1 MFKQV
6 LIQQLMATILGG
18 IAVFSYAPFH
28 FSLLALLSFSGLLLL
43 IADKSAKQAAI
54 IGLSWGLGYFSS
66 GIHWVYISIKQ
77 YGELPTIVAITIL
90 VLLIVYLSLY
100 PLLFATLVRLSNKL
114 APAYSVKQLVLLSP
128 LLWQFTEYL
137 RGTILT
143 GFSWLEFGYSQL
155 DSPLKGLFPIIGI
168 DGVNLIFSILCGL
181 LAYLICH
188 LIYLIRYK
196 QWRISKTHFFNAL
209 IALLIFYFAPIL
221 TNCAEWT
228 HQDNSRQ
235 VNVSLVQGNITQSL
249 KWNANQLENTLHT
262 YYSLTKNLLEQ
273 SDIIIWPEAA
283 ITDLET
289 NQQFYLRQLDQLAR
303 ANQSAIA
310 VGIIDLRHNSDDYDI
325 FNTLIVLGDENP
337 YHYPTENRYNKHHLV
352 PFGEYIPLQ
361 LLLEPI
367 ANLLQIPMSSMSFG
381 ERIQKPLVMK
391 GFKFTTVIC
400 YEAILSDLVL
410 ANFSNDTDFLL
421 TVSNDAWFGESIGP
435 WQHLQMVQTRA
446 LEFGRTMIRST
457 NNGITAIIDPSGKI
471 LQQAPQ
477 FKTTTLSM
485 QLSPNTGLTPYAKW
499 GHFPLFIMMIILSLL
514 LIPKTRYN

>member
-1 MFKQV
+1 M
-6 LIQQLMATILGG
+6 
-18 IAVFSYAPFH
+18 
-28 FSLLALLSFSGLLLL
+28 
-43 IADKSAKQAAI
+43 
-54 IGLSWGLGYFSS
+54 
-66 GIHWVYISIKQ
+66 
-77 YGELPTIVAITIL
+77 
-90 VLLIVYLSLY
+90 
-100 PLLFATLVRLSNKL
+100 
-114 APAYSVKQLVLLSP
+114 
-128 LLWQFTEYL
+128 
-137 RGTILT
+137 
-143 GFSWLEFGYSQL
+143 
-155 DSPLKGLFPIIGI
+155 
-168 DGVNLIFSILCGL
+168 
-181 LAYLICH
+181 
-188 LIYLIRYK
+188 
-196 QWRISKTHFFNAL
+196 
-209 IALLIFYFAPIL
+209 
-221 TNCAEWT
+221 
-228 HQDNSRQ
+228 
-235 VNVSLVQGNITQSL
+235 
-249 KWNANQLENTLHT
+249 
-262 YYSLTKNLLEQ
+262 LEQ

-435 WQHLQMVQTRA
+435 WQHLQMVQARA